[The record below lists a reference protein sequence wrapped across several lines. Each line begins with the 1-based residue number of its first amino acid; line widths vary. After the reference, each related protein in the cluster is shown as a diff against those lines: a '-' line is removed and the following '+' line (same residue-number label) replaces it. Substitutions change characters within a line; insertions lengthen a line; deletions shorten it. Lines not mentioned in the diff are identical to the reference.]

1 MARLVQA
8 PPKFTPPEW
17 HTSNF
22 VKYNNAEEQRLRSE
36 RLTDESQRLIEEVE
50 KTTRR
55 SQRDVNKKI
64 DQRLEDISFWKSEL
78 EIKLSE
84 ITDEIDI
91 LLEYKSR
98 LEKAL
103 QACDEPL
110 AISQACLLNREER
123 VSIDLVHDLV
133 EKELLKEVE
142 AIQGVQALLKR
153 TLEQTVEQ
161 IRRNRSAKYY
171 LEKDLKDKAIA
182 KDIDTL
188 CSELNNNTSGI
199 SFRANVVTVDSKSV
213 TPHDWASFSNANIKK
228 ADREKNSS
236 ISLRAIIDGV
246 LKQTA
251 DDMQLQCNAV
261 NIAFKERVDE
271 VKVAKNKLE
280 EHLDKVQAEISVQEK
295 NIIELKRAIEDKNG
309 PMMVSQSRLGERKE
323 RPNVELCRD
332 PVQYRLINEV
342 NEIQTSVNQLVET
355 LAHAESELKGLTR
368 NQLLLEE
375 DIEVKANSLYID
387 EVQCMQI
394 REAISINYF

>member
-1 MARLVQA
+1 MAKLIQA

-22 VKYNNAEEQRLRSE
+22 IKYNNAEGQRSRSE
-36 RLTDESQRLIEEVE
+36 RLIDESRRLIEEVD

-64 DQRLEDISFWKSEL
+64 DQRLEDINFWKSEL
-78 EIKLSE
+78 AIKLSE
-84 ITDEIDI
+84 ITDEIDT
-91 LLEYKSR
+91 LLEYKAR

-110 AISQACLLNREER
+110 AISQTCLINRESR

-133 EKELLKEVE
+133 EKELFKEVE
-142 AIQGVQALLKR
+142 VIQGVQALLKR

-161 IRRNRSAKYY
+161 IRLNRSAKYY

-182 KDIDTL
+182 RDIDSL
-188 CSELNNNTSGI
+188 CAELNNNTSGI
-199 SFRANVVTVDSKSV
+199 SFRANVVRIDSNSV
-213 TPHDWASFSNANIKK
+213 TPHDWALFSNANIKK
-228 ADREKNSS
+228 AEREKNSS
-236 ISLRAIIDGV
+236 ITLRAGIDGV

-251 DDMQLQCNAV
+251 DDMQTQCNAV
-261 NIAFKERVDE
+261 NLSFRERVAEMKD
-271 VKVAKNKLE
+271 AKNKLE
-280 EHLDKVQAEISVQEK
+280 KHLDKVQSEISSQEK
-295 NIIELKRAIEDKNG
+295 NIIELRRAIEDKNG
-309 PMMVSQSRLGERKE
+309 PMMVSQSRLGERTE

-332 PVQYRLINEV
+332 PVQYRLIDEV
-342 NEIQTSVNQLVET
+342 NEIQTNVNNLVAT
-355 LAHAESELKGLTR
+355 LACAEAELKGLTR

-375 DIEVKANSLYID
+375 DIQVKSNSLFID